1 MQRPCAWESVVVTE
15 THLGA
20 TIPPRCRTAAGM
32 IWPPP
37 YPAWNPQSPAV
48 CGQTPYAWVSG
59 GGTVLESSKSLLP
72 TYKFQIEALKLIAML
87 GAQLNVHHPVNY
99 DVHTATIR
107 YQTQD
112 RGKLVDATAMVAW
125 PKQSGKTF
133 PTLLFL
139 HPTLGYTDEC
149 SPSASRSDL
158 TAPMTVFS
166 LLAASAGYVAVFPDY
181 LNMRSLG
188 KPSTAVTPY
197 LLMEPTA
204 VASLDAARAA
214 KKYVSQESIT
224 ASSDLYIWGHS
235 QGAQAVEYVTALQPA
250 YAPEW
255 TVRAAAAVSPPSD
268 LRQSAKLNFA
278 GTAPTYNLG
287 QAIAYAW
294 ADYYDRNQIKSA
306 LLSPW
311 DASAPTQ
318 LKRYC
323 DSGYTDPIK
332 AVTDPAQVF
341 TAGFLDTLLQGKTND
356 PWSCWLYYN
365 NPATMGPSFPVSV
378 PLLYVTGDQ
387 DTTVPPEGND
397 PVSAKW
403 CEQGVKIQ
411 YLKCQAADHV
421 HSLTNSVDDV
431 LSFFDDR
438 KNGVPW
444 SAQVCKPQ
452 PAVKCASTP

>member
-1 MQRPCAWESVVVTE
+1 MKRLQRSFCAAALC
-15 THLGA
+15 LGIGCGDGNTPGGDDPTQVPDGGGDDMA
-20 TIPPRCRTAAGM
+20 
-32 IWPPP
+32 PP

-214 KKYVSQESIT
+214 KKIRLARVHHRFIRPVH
-224 ASSDLYIWGHS
+224 L
-235 QGAQAVEYVTALQPA
+235 GAFPRRTGGRIRDGFAAGL
-250 YAPEW
+250 
-255 TVRAAAAVSPPSD
+255 RARMDRARGGGCVSP
-268 LRQSAKLNFA
+268 K
-278 GTAPTYNLG
+278 
-287 QAIAYAW
+287 
-294 ADYYDRNQIKSA
+294 
-306 LLSPW
+306 
-311 DASAPTQ
+311 
-318 LKRYC
+318 
-323 DSGYTDPIK
+323 
-332 AVTDPAQVF
+332 
-341 TAGFLDTLLQGKTND
+341 
-356 PWSCWLYYN
+356 
-365 NPATMGPSFPVSV
+365 
-378 PLLYVTGDQ
+378 
-387 DTTVPPEGND
+387 
-397 PVSAKW
+397 
-403 CEQGVKIQ
+403 
-411 YLKCQAADHV
+411 
-421 HSLTNSVDDV
+421 
-431 LSFFDDR
+431 
-438 KNGVPW
+438 
-444 SAQVCKPQ
+444 
-452 PAVKCASTP
+452 